1 MPKSE
6 PVQSCGALK
15 LASFP
20 GSPVIKI
27 SKSAN
32 MSKFDTYEKSKKS
45 FFQTVYQGLNFTFAY
60 LKKGI

>member
-1 MPKSE
+1 MPKNG

-32 MSKFDTYEKSKKS
+32 MNKFDTIEKSIKKRD
-45 FFQTVYQGLNFTFAY
+45 QKCKETYA
-60 LKKGI
+60 